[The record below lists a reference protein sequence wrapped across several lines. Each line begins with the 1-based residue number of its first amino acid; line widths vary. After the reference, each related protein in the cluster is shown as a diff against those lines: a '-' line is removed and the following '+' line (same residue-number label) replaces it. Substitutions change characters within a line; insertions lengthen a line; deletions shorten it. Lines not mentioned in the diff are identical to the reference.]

1 MEITFNCSI
10 VQSNPVAARVDL
22 LQNEIENII
31 REKNITSG
39 GQDIVIEMSLQIYE
53 ILNILFLYYIKSILW
68 SHGISSTKIIYQILV
83 KAKHRS

>member
-1 MEITFNCSI
+1 MSNLNIIRLIRTPGNKAIVIELSSTNPMEITFNCSI

-39 GQDIVIEMSLQIYE
+39 GHDIVIKMSLQIYE
-53 ILNILFLYYIKSILW
+53 ILNILFL
-68 SHGISSTKIIYQILV
+68 
-83 KAKHRS
+83 

>member
-1 MEITFNCSI
+1 MSNLNIIRLIRTPGNKAIVIKLSSTNPMEITFNCSI

-53 ILNILFLYYIKSILW
+53 ILNILFL
-68 SHGISSTKIIYQILV
+68 
-83 KAKHRS
+83 

>member
-1 MEITFNCSI
+1 MSNLNIIRLIRTPGNKAIVIELSSTNPMEITFNCSI

-31 REKNITSG
+31 RETNITSG

-53 ILNILFLYYIKSILW
+53 ILNILFL
-68 SHGISSTKIIYQILV
+68 
-83 KAKHRS
+83 

>member
-1 MEITFNCSI
+1 MSNLNIIRLIRTPGNKAIVIELSSTNPMEITFNCSI

-22 LQNEIENII
+22 LQNEIKNII

-53 ILNILFLYYIKSILW
+53 ILNILFL
-68 SHGISSTKIIYQILV
+68 
-83 KAKHRS
+83 

>member
-1 MEITFNCSI
+1 MSNLNIIRLIRTPRNKAIVIELSSTNPMEITFNCSI

-22 LQNEIENII
+22 LQNEIENIS

-53 ILNILFLYYIKSILW
+53 ILNILFL
-68 SHGISSTKIIYQILV
+68 
-83 KAKHRS
+83 

>member
-1 MEITFNCSI
+1 MSNLNIIRLIRTPGNKAIVIELSSTNPMEITFNCSI

-39 GQDIVIEMSLQIYE
+39 GQDIVIKMNLQIYE
-53 ILNILFLYYIKSILW
+53 ILNILFL
-68 SHGISSTKIIYQILV
+68 
-83 KAKHRS
+83 

>member
-1 MEITFNCSI
+1 MSNLNIIRLIRTPGNKAIVIELSSTNPMEITFNCSI

-31 REKNITSG
+31 REKNITSC

-53 ILNILFLYYIKSILW
+53 ILNILFL
-68 SHGISSTKIIYQILV
+68 
-83 KAKHRS
+83 

>member
-1 MEITFNCSI
+1 MSNLNIIRLIRTPGNKAIVIKLSSTNPMEITFNCSI

-39 GQDIVIEMSLQIYE
+39 SQDIVIEMSLQIYE
-53 ILNILFLYYIKSILW
+53 ILNILFL
-68 SHGISSTKIIYQILV
+68 
-83 KAKHRS
+83 

>member
-1 MEITFNCSI
+1 MSNLNIIRLIRTPGNKAIVIELSSTNPMEITFNCSI

-22 LQNEIENII
+22 LQNKIENII

-53 ILNILFLYYIKSILW
+53 ILNILFL
-68 SHGISSTKIIYQILV
+68 
-83 KAKHRS
+83 

>member
-1 MEITFNCSI
+1 MSNLNIIRLIRTPGNKAIVIELSSTNPMEITFNCSI

-53 ILNILFLYYIKSILW
+53 ILNILFL
-68 SHGISSTKIIYQILV
+68 
-83 KAKHRS
+83 

>member
-1 MEITFNCSI
+1 MSNLNIIRLIRTPGNKAIVIELSSTNPMEITFNCSN

-53 ILNILFLYYIKSILW
+53 ILNILFL
-68 SHGISSTKIIYQILV
+68 
-83 KAKHRS
+83 

>member
-1 MEITFNCSI
+1 MSNLNIIRLIRTPGNKAIVIELSSTNPMEITFNCSI

-39 GQDIVIEMSLQIYE
+39 GQDIVIKMSLQIYE
-53 ILNILFLYYIKSILW
+53 ILNILFL
-68 SHGISSTKIIYQILV
+68 
-83 KAKHRS
+83 

>member
-31 REKNITSG
+31 REKNITFG
-39 GQDIVIEMSLQIYE
+39 GQDIVIKMSLQIYE
-53 ILNILFLYYIKSILW
+53 ILNILFL
-68 SHGISSTKIIYQILV
+68 
-83 KAKHRS
+83 